1 MSNPRNATLPRGE
14 RLIIRISPGSLSFTT
29 TGAGQVNYERYAL
42 KSSISIAANMRE
54 ALRNTAV
61 LDADY
66 QHVAV
71 MVDSPVLMMPAD
83 LYNKDEQEE
92 LYGHTFTRLEGMTV
106 VSYVLPSLNAVALF
120 TIHRD
125 LRQVLTERFNNLS
138 LIPAVA
144 PVWNHMHQKSFTGVH
159 QKLYGYFHDHHV
171 EVFSFQQ
178 NRFKFCN
185 SYSIGN
191 DPNDALYYL
200 LSAWKQLGM
209 EPREDELHLCGNLPE
224 REQLTEEARRYV
236 KRVFITN
243 PSGEFNRAS
252 VTQIEGMPYDLMLF
266 ILKN

>member
-42 KSSISIAANMRE
+42 KSSISMAANMRE
-54 ALRNTAV
+54 ALRNTPV
-61 LDADY
+61 LEADY

-71 MVDSPVLMMPAD
+71 MVDSPVLMMPSD

-144 PVWNHMHQKSFTGVH
+144 PVKSSA
-159 QKLYGYFHDHHV
+159 
-171 EVFSFQQ
+171 FS
-178 NRFKFCN
+178 RTV
-185 SYSIGN
+185 SS
-191 DPNDALYYL
+191 
-200 LSAWKQLGM
+200 
-209 EPREDELHLCGNLPE
+209 
-224 REQLTEEARRYV
+224 
-236 KRVFITN
+236 
-243 PSGEFNRAS
+243 S
-252 VTQIEGMPYDLMLF
+252 VTPTPLAMIPTMPYIICSRLGNSLGW
-266 ILKN
+266 NPVRTSYTCVATCPNASN

>member
-1 MSNPRNATLPRGE
+1 MSNL
-14 RLIIRISPGSLSFTT
+14 RLIIRISSGSLSFTT
-29 TGAGQVNYERYAL
+29 KGAGQVNFERYAL
-42 KSSISIAANMRE
+42 KSSISMAANMRE
-54 ALRNTAV
+54 ALRNTPM
-61 LDADY
+61 LEADY

-83 LYNKDEQEE
+83 LYREDEQEV
-92 LYGHTFTRLEGMTV
+92 LYGHTFTRQEGMTV
-106 VSYVLPSLNAVALF
+106 VNYVLPSLNAVALY

-125 LRQVLTERFNNLS
+125 LRQVLTERFSNVS
-138 LIPAVA
+138 LTPAMG
-144 PVWNHMHQKSFTGVH
+144 PIWNHLHQKSFTGSR
-159 QKLYGYFHDHHV
+159 QKLYSYFHDHHV

-191 DPNDALYYL
+191 DPNDALYFL
-200 LSAWKQLGM
+200 LSAWKQLGL

-236 KRVFITN
+236 KRVFVTN

-252 VTQIEGMPYDLMLF
+252 VTQIEGMPYDLILF
-266 ILKN
+266 ILRN

>member
-42 KSSISIAANMRE
+42 KSSISMAANMRE
-54 ALRNTAV
+54 ALRNTPV
-61 LDADY
+61 LEADY

-71 MVDSPVLMMPAD
+71 MVDSPVLMMPSD

-144 PVWNHMHQKSFTGVH
+144 PVWNHLHQKSFTGVH
-159 QKLYGYFHDHHV
+159 QKLYGYFHDHRV
-171 EVFSFQQ
+171 EVFCFQQ

-185 SYSIGN
+185 SYAIGN

-224 REQLTEEARRYV
+224 REQ
-236 KRVFITN
+236 
-243 PSGEFNRAS
+243 
-252 VTQIEGMPYDLMLF
+252 VT
-266 ILKN
+266 

>member
-42 KSSISIAANMRE
+42 KSSISMAANMRE
-54 ALRNTAV
+54 ALRNTPV
-61 LDADY
+61 LEADY

-71 MVDSPVLMMPAD
+71 MVDSPVLMMPSD

-92 LYGHTFTRLEGMTV
+92 LYGHTFTRLEGMAV

-144 PVWNHMHQKSFTGVH
+144 PVWNHLHQKSFTGVH
-159 QKLYGYFHDHHV
+159 QKLYGYFHDHRRGV
-171 EVFSFQQ
+171 LFS
-178 NRFKFCN
+178 
-185 SYSIGN
+185 
-191 DPNDALYYL
+191 A
-200 LSAWKQLGM
+200 
-209 EPREDELHLCGNLPE
+209 EPL
-224 REQLTEEARRYV
+224 
-236 KRVFITN
+236 
-243 PSGEFNRAS
+243 
-252 VTQIEGMPYDLMLF
+252 
-266 ILKN
+266 